1 MSGTKRVVLHYVGYD
16 EAGGGIL
23 AVVRG
28 LAAESGA
35 RVIVGMGR
43 NFGPAPAGWPR
54 VWRGPAIRGER
65 IAPGNAWAAWRVAR
79 RVRRWLRGG
88 EHRVFHGHS
97 RAGLLV
103 ALWLHAWGE
112 RRVVVSV
119 HCYGRQR
126 WFYRWAAG
134 RLGARLFWLS
144 PAMRSYYGA
153 EGEGWAQC
161 LPGGVRVAPQAAKP
175 RGETLRVAGVG
186 ALVRWKRWDLVL
198 RALAGLDE
206 AERARVRFEHI
217 GEALADEDSRR
228 YAGELQRLTHEL
240 GLAKNVSWRGREA
253 GSVRLLAA
261 SDVLVVASENEP
273 FSMAMLE
280 ALAAGVPVL
289 ASDSGGARDLV
300 REGESGW
307 LFRSGDAADLARRL
321 GELAREEL
329 RWPEVARVQQVAP
342 EIGRIAAQWREV
354 YARVSA

>member
-1 MSGTKRVVLHYVGYD
+1 MNDAQQVVLHYVGYARD
-16 EAGGGIL
+16 GGGIL

-28 LAAESGA
+28 LAAQPGA
-35 RVIVGMGR
+35 RVIVGMTR
-43 NFGPAPAGWPR
+43 SFGAAPPGWPR
-54 VWRGPAIRGER
+54 VWRGPSIAGER
-65 IAPGNAWAAWRVAR
+65 ISPGSALAARVVAR

-88 EHRVFHGHS
+88 AHRVFHGHS

-144 PAMRSYYGA
+144 PAMRSHYGA
-153 EGEGWAQC
+153 PGAGWTQC
-161 LPGGVRVAPQAAKP
+161 IPGGVRVAPVAAKP
-175 RGETLRVAGVG
+175 RHGPVRVAGVG

-198 RALAGLDE
+198 RALAGLDD

-217 GEALADEDSRR
+217 GEALADEESRR
-228 YAGELQRLTHEL
+228 HAGELQRLTGDL
-240 GLAKNVSWRGREA
+240 GLAERVTWRGHEP
-253 GSVRLLAA
+253 GSARLLAA
-261 SDVLVVASENEP
+261 SDVLVVTSENEP

-289 ASDSGGARDLV
+289 AGDSGGARDLV
-300 REGESGW
+300 REGENGW
-307 LFRSGDAADLARRL
+307 LFRSGDAVDLARRL
-321 GELAREEL
+321 GQLARGEL
-329 RWPEVARVQQVAP
+329 RWPEPAQVQRAAP
-342 EIGRIAAQWREV
+342 EIGRIAAQWRGV
-354 YARVSA
+354 YARLDE